1 MKRITSLVLMAL
13 VALCGTSAWAQS
25 PDDYTVLEDLSTTK
39 LQNANFSQGTPV
51 DILVRTYAKD
61 LADNGAGSDGVERY
75 GQQPVQGWTAG
86 RPTDNIKND
95 PSSLVGGDACAA
107 GLFPYMPENYEGD
120 ETRPG
125 LGGAFYP
132 PFQSSEVTGNCLGLT
147 AVWNASTV
155 QYTQDVTLPAGAY
168 MMVVKYI
175 NVGAGTGIQKNLTGF
190 IVSDTEQYMMTKTSF
205 DVGMVEDA
213 VSGTVSYNWS
223 EDFIVFQLSEEKTG
237 KISLGFASNNVGS
250 AGTVHLFIDQVRLC
264 KIDPNDLVR
273 DEINAKKVE
282 LLQLIE
288 IGTAYGVDT
297 SASQAVFNNPSAT
310 LAQVEAA
317 IENQKAINASGT
329 TDFSEYFIQNPH
341 FTMDDAVD
349 SEVYTY
355 AKDMDGQAGGSGTGG
370 WGIAEGGASRYGS
383 QPITGWITYNETD
396 NIWRSGTGGAT
407 NGRASGIFNIGGS
420 EFLGGA
426 AYLPPTTMSD
436 GSSTGKVLGM
446 VTCWTNIVQYTQYV
460 TIPAG
465 KYILSVSYY
474 NTGGTV
480 AINKNLIGF
489 VADDGT
495 EYLCKNTTFPVGR
508 WSTEEIEF
516 ELTEE
521 TSGYFSMGYKSAD
534 KGSGDMPHF
543 FIDGISLVYIGT
555 GVNVSLEALKAA
567 VRTARNTMTANQ
579 FSEALTTQLKGLVAT
594 GQTLIDN
601 NSSDNDANQAATE
614 AINSLMP
621 AIQENIKAYAALDN
635 FAYGTDGALTKAWEI
650 YTPATTYVNVN
661 AFLEKVTD
669 DADNALNYYTLS
681 TAEINTLINSF
692 EETLKSNLQSDWYAL
707 KASGTVLDEPMNISA
722 LFTTLGVTYS
732 TSAVGGDGKAANV
745 PDKQW
750 NYGSATNFKTQYG
763 TMEVWNQSPMT
774 VSQTMTE
781 MPAGTYTIATRGFY
795 RTADNATNMSTY
807 SSADERAFVFAGSE
821 SKRTALTNQAN
832 ITRSDAAD
840 NWALVGDVYVPNGQ
854 ASAYSVFT
862 DPTWDPTT
870 YASVN
875 TVLTEEGDLTF
886 GITTEHMDP
895 NCWVVWNTFELYYN
909 NSSAA
914 DVNDEIAALTE
925 EIGNMISE
933 PPYDVLGEVS
943 TYLDKAYTKG
953 DAAIGS
959 GDKEVITSLRNTIAQ
974 AKADKAKYEALLSE
988 ADIYLGF
995 YDKYAYTSSD
1005 NSIQDLI
1012 RQILSG
1018 DGYATMAEVDKAN
1031 SNLAT
1036 YWHKHVVGQSLSA
1049 ASETNPVD
1057 FTGAIRNGDFELLN
1071 SHFWNITPWDEEV
1084 PIGTNVGYQANA
1096 TYQNAEGE
1104 VVIEHFLE
1112 AWRNSADGPLNDGDL
1127 STTLGALP
1135 VGYYLLEADAFA
1147 VNQTADFAEDL
1158 TGIQLA
1164 MIGSVW
1170 ACTDI
1175 TIAGE
1180 NSTVAK
1186 HLYVMYHHTDA
1197 SKGAVVSVNISGTN
1211 ANWFVIDNLKLSYL
1225 GTSEPLGIAETA
1237 ADAQGVAVKSIY
1249 SLTGARQATL
1259 QKGINIVV
1267 DQNGKARKVFVK

>member
-25 PDDYTVLEDLSTTK
+25 PDDYTVIEDLSTTK

-61 LADNGAGSDGVERY
+61 LADNGAGADGVERY

-190 IVSDTEQYMMTKTSF
+190 IVSDTEQYMMTKTTF

-495 EYLCKNTTFPVGR
+495 EYLCTNTTFPVGR

-567 VRTARNTMTANQ
+567 VRTANNTMTSNQ

-635 FAYGTDGALTKAWEI
+635 FAYGTDGALTKAWET

-707 KASGTVLDEPMNISA
+707 QASGTVLDEPMNISA

-821 SKRTALTNQAN
+821 SKRTALANQA
-832 ITRSDAAD
+832 IVTRPDAAD

-870 YASVN
+870 YASVK
-875 TVLTEEGDLTF
+875 TVLSEEGDLTF
-886 GITTEHMDP
+886 GITTEQMDP
-895 NCWVVWNTFELYYN
+895 NCWVVWHTFELYYN

-943 TYLDKAYTKG
+943 TYLDQAYNKG

-988 ADIYLGF
+988 ADIYQGF
-995 YDKYAYTSSD
+995 YDQYAYTSS
-1005 NSIQDLI
+1005 NNGIQDLI
-1012 RQILSG
+1012 NQIKSG
-1018 DGYATMAEVDKAN
+1018 DGYATMAEVDDAN
-1031 SNLAT
+1031 VNLA
-1036 YWHKHVVGQSLSA
+1036 YSWYNHVRLQDTSA
-1049 ASETNPVD
+1049 ASETTPVD
-1057 FTGAIRNGDFELLN
+1057 MTGLFRNADLELQN
-1071 SHFWNITPWDEEV
+1071 FKYWKKTDD
-1084 PIGTNVGYQANA
+1084 IGTNVGYQANT
-1096 TYQNAEGE
+1096 TYPNAEGE
-1104 VVIEHFLE
+1104 TVIEHFLE
-1112 AWRNSADGPLNDGDL
+1112 AWRAGEALSDGELKN
-1127 STTLGALP
+1127 TTGYGSLP
-1135 VGYYLLEADAFA
+1135 NGYYTLECDAFVRFQDGLPEGETLKGVYLFA
-1147 VNQTADFAEDL
+1147 SVGAGTKFRTPITGNNENVAQHFSVTFKYGGTAEING
-1158 TGIQLA
+1158 GIL
-1164 MIGSVW
+1164 V
-1170 ACTDI
+1170 
-1175 TIAGE
+1175 E
-1180 NSTVAK
+1180 
-1186 HLYVMYHHTDA
+1186 
-1197 SKGAVVSVNISGTN
+1197 GTN
-1211 ANWFVIDNLKLSYL
+1211 ANWFVADNFKLSYL
-1225 GTSEPLGIAETA
+1225 GTEVPSAIEATE
-1237 ADAQGVAVKSIY
+1237 ADAQGAAVKSIY

>member
-1 MKRITSLVLMAL
+1 MAL

-25 PDDYTVLEDLSTTK
+25 PSDYTVLEDLSTTK
-39 LQNANFSQGTPV
+39 LQNADFTSGSPIDV
-51 DILVRTYAKD
+51 EVFTYAY
-61 LADNGAGSDGVERY
+61 NMTEGGGIGDGGTQRY
-75 GQQPVQGWTAG
+75 GQQLVTGWTAET
-86 RPTDNIKND
+86 PSDNKYVAKATVDANAATMAGPGVGMNARAGALFKFSETINLGGYLAPELDGD
-95 PSSLVGGDACAA
+95 PDKQFLGYVAVWGGDIKYYQEIS
-107 GLFPYMPENYEGD
+107 LD
-120 ETRPG
+120 
-125 LGGAFYP
+125 
-132 PFQSSEVTGNCLGLT
+132 
-147 AVWNASTV
+147 
-155 QYTQDVTLPAGAY
+155 AGAY
-168 MMVVKYI
+168 MMEVTYH
-175 NVGAGTGIQKNLTGF
+175 NTAGKVAVAKNYNGFVTDGGTEYLIQKN
-190 IVSDTEQYMMTKTSF
+190 QF
-205 DVGMVEDA
+205 DVTVDA
-213 VSGTVSYNWS
+213 ASGLSTAVT
-223 EDFIVFQLSEEKTG
+223 DFIVFQLPEATTG
-237 KISLGFASNNVGS
+237 RLQLGYLAAGKGS
-250 AGTVHLFIDQVRLC
+250 ADMPHIFIDHVRLC

-329 TDFSEYFIQNPH
+329 TDFSQYFIQNPH

-355 AKDMDGQAGGSGTGG
+355 AKDMDGDTGKSGTGG

-446 VTCWTNIVQYTQYV
+446 VTCWTNTVQYTQYV

-480 AINKNLIGF
+480 AIRKNLIGF

-495 EYLCKNTTFPVGR
+495 EHLCEHKTFPVGR
-508 WSTEEIEF
+508 WDTEEIEF

-521 TSGYFSMGYKSAD
+521 TSGYFSMGYQAED

-567 VRTARNTMTANQ
+567 VRTAKNTMTSNQ
-579 FSEALTTQLKGLVAT
+579 FSEALTTQLQGLVAT

-601 NSSDNDANQAATE
+601 NSSDNDANKAATE
-614 AINSLMP
+614 AINNLMP

-635 FAYGTDGALTKAWEI
+635 FLYAADGAHPKAWGI
-650 YTPATTYVNVN
+650 YNPATTYPNVN
-661 AFLEKVTD
+661 AFLEEVSE
-669 DADNALNYYTLS
+669 NAEYGLNYYTLS
-681 TAEINTLINSF
+681 TAEINEIINGF
-692 EETLKSNLQSDWYAL
+692 DAGLKEKLQADWDAL
-707 KASGTVLDEPMNISA
+707 KTSGTVLDEPMNISA

-732 TSAVGGDGKAANV
+732 TSAVGGSGNAANV

-795 RTADNATNMSTY
+795 RTSDNATNMSTY
-807 SSADERAFVFAGSE
+807 SPADERAFVFAGSE
-821 SKRTALTNQAN
+821 SKRTALANQA
-832 ITRSDAAD
+832 IVTRSDAAD
-840 NWALVGDVYVPNGQ
+840 NWALVGDVYLPNGQ

-875 TVLTEEGDLTF
+875 TVLTETSDLTF
-886 GITTEHMDP
+886 GITTEQMDP

-914 DVNDEIAALTE
+914 DVNDEIEALTE

-933 PPYDVLGEVS
+933 SPYDILGEVS
-943 TYLDKAYTKG
+943 EYLDAAYTEG

-974 AKADKAKYEALLSE
+974 AKADKAKYDALLSE
-988 ADIYLGF
+988 ADIYQGF
-995 YDKYAYTSSD
+995 YDKYAYTSSS
-1005 NSIQDLI
+1005 NSIQELI
-1012 RQILSG
+1012 NQIKSG

-1031 SNLAT
+1031 DNLAT
-1036 YWHKHVVGQSLSA
+1036 DWHKHVVGQSLSA

-1071 SHFWNITPWDEEV
+1071 SHFWNIIPWDEEV
-1084 PIGTNVGYQANA
+1084 PIGTNVGYQSNR
-1096 TYQNAEGE
+1096 TYANAEGE
-1104 VVIEHFLE
+1104 TVIEHFLE
-1112 AWRNSADGPLNDGDL
+1112 AWRDAADGPLNDGDL

-1197 SKGAVVSVNISGTN
+1197 SKGAVVSVNISATN

-1225 GTSEPLGIAETA
+1225 GTTEPLGIAETE
-1237 ADAQGVAVKSIY
+1237 ADAQGAAVKSIY